1 MTKKYQVLRHELLPA
16 AFPHWIGEAVVIQND
31 PPQGGSPKC
40 WREER
45 EVRILDL
52 IRNRHDSAARVL
64 EDRNAH
70 LERVRMGIPARFEVL
85 GEILAKGGDTEVA
98 CSVVGREL
106 ARMGVDLGEA
116 LTRLERTYE
125 LVVGTEPTFKD
136 VQALGASWGEETLS
150 YLHQLSCVDPLTGL
164 ASLAHLRARLGEV
177 YQRAEQG
184 EGTAKDQ
191 FALVV
196 VDLPLLTNSHSDRLN
211 GSLRLARVADS
222 AQTVLPGGHTVARL
236 NGIRIA
242 VLVERSSLLG
252 QRVHLLR
259 EILQDTSAYDPGM
272 HRTRVWIEGLP
283 TTVQGAAWLLDELAR
298 QWVPV

>member
-1 MTKKYQVLRHELLPA
+1 MGIFTSRKQRTESLNCSERRLTEHL
-16 AFPHWIGEAVVIQND
+16 EAVRSQL
-31 PPQGGSPKC
+31 PP
-40 WREER
+40 
-45 EVRILDL
+45 
-52 IRNRHDSAARVL
+52 
-64 EDRNAH
+64 
-70 LERVRMGIPARFEVL
+70 RFEVL
-85 GEILAKGGDTEVA
+85 GELLARGESTTDA

-116 LTRLERTYE
+116 LGRLGSTYQ
-125 LVVGTEPTFKD
+125 LVVGTEPTLED
-136 VQALGASWGEETLS
+136 VQELSVSWGEETLG

-211 GSLRLARVADS
+211 GSLRLARVADR